1 MEHCSDCYHD
11 NRQRNS
17 LLNSRTARADQFLC
31 FCSLLR
37 FQSPAI
43 IMTRKFIKLKHLCVS
58 ILFVCSLARP
68 LSLRDAPSEET
79 TDLQGTTNQ
88 QTSTADKVLLTGLIS
103 AAGIAGV
110 ALVALAFA
118 FRRIRKLTKEVMKNN
133 QRDIERQNIAP
144 LCVSPPCETLSSC
157 CQTCNLCKEIG
168 TQSVPIMCEVAT
180 QKTARV
186 IAPTEGTF
194 AESIGSVT
202 RVSHR
207 YYTLSAISISSLCE
221 QIILNN

>member
-1 MEHCSDCYHD
+1 
-11 NRQRNS
+11 
-17 LLNSRTARADQFLC
+17 
-31 FCSLLR
+31 
-37 FQSPAI
+37 
-43 IMTRKFIKLKHLCVS
+43 MTRKFIKLRQLCVS

-68 LSLRDAPSEET
+68 LSLRDAPSQDT
-79 TDLQGTTNQ
+79 SDLQKTTNQ
-88 QTSTADKVLLTGLIS
+88 QTNTVDKVLLSGLIS

-110 ALVALAFA
+110 ALIALAFSL
-118 FRRIRKLTKEVMKNN
+118 RKIRKLTKEVMKNN

-144 LCVSPPCETLSSC
+144 LCVSPPCETISSC

-168 TQSVPIMCEVAT
+168 TQAAPIMCEVAT

-186 IAPTEGTF
+186 IAPNEGTF
-194 AESIGSVT
+194 AEIIGSVT

-207 YYTLSAISISSLCE
+207 YDTLSAISISSLCV